1 MDISRLASPLIWV
14 RIIATLLIT
23 PLITTHESP
32 SSEHAQKMIMLS
44 ISLQCDYL
52 HLCG

>member
-1 MDISRLASPLIWV
+1 MTRRASPVIWV
-14 RIIATLLIT
+14 RIIATLL
-23 PLITTHESP
+23 LP
-32 SSEHAQKMIMLS
+32 SSDHAQKMIMLS